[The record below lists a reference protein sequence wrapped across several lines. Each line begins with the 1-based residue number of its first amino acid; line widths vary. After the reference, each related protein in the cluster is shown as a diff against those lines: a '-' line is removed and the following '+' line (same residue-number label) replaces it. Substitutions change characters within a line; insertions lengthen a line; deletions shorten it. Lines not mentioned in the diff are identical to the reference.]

1 MHFEATIIIPQ
12 FNHSELT
19 CACLRSLREH
29 EPCAA
34 EVIVVDDGSSA
45 DCREQVESLDLTD
58 VRVIAQEHAGVS
70 AAWNRGAAAASSS
83 FLIFLNNDTVC
94 LGPLVDPL
102 LAPLKEG
109 RAVLAGAAM
118 RRETALPRLV
128 LDKLPTEQF
137 LQGWCV
143 ALSRADFQQMGG
155 FDESMAVYWSDTDFQ
170 ARLLQDRQMTEEAI
184 TAVPDLPI
192 SHSSHRTARHLPA
205 RRQIWRSDRET
216 FIKKWTSF

>member
-1 MHFEATIIIPQ
+1 MRFEATIIIPQ

-19 CACLRSLREH
+19 CACLRSLSEH
-29 EPCAA
+29 ESCPV

-45 DCREQVESLDLTD
+45 ECREQVESLNLAD
-58 VRVIAQEHAGVS
+58 VKVIAQEHLGVS
-70 AAWNRGAAAASSS
+70 AAWNRGAAAATSP
-83 FLIFLNNDTVC
+83 FLVFLNNDTVC
-94 LGPLVDPL
+94 RGPIVDRL
-102 LAPLKEG
+102 LAPLKAG
-109 RAVLAGAAM
+109 RALLAGAAM

-143 ALSRADFQQMGG
+143 ALSRADYRRTGG

-170 ARLLQDRQMTEEAI
+170 ARLLQGRQMPHEMI
-184 TAVPDLPI
+184 TAIPDLPI
-192 SHSSHRTARHLPA
+192 RHSSHRTARHLPA

-216 FIKKWTSF
+216 FIKKWTSV